1 MDKKAI
7 KEFAVWARKKLI
19 ADITMKAALYGIKES
34 GIDDP
39 LPQSTAQA
47 QFFDIGAQ
55 EPVVIQG
62 REIAMRRALA
72 CKIHEKEKTA
82 GYAAAFRTV
91 MEEISYAWFNR
102 LTAVRFM
109 EASGYLPSGVRVLSS
124 DDPGKLEP
132 DMVTTPFETDMDF
145 TDTERALVWKLKD
158 ENRLNALFRMLFIK
172 QCNKL
177 NEILPGLFE
186 KSDDYSELLLNIS
199 FSDKEGIVYRL
210 THDIAE
216 EDFNAG
222 KGGQVEIIGWLYQF
236 YNSEPKDEAY
246 ALLKKNVKVT
256 KERLPAVTQLFTPDW
271 IVRYMTE
278 NSLGRLVISNQLS
291 GASGQLSEE
300 ERIEKEKKLAEKMGW
315 KYYMP
320 EAAQSLTDKGSV
332 VSDQWSEKDNCPRP
346 PDHGPLTTV
355 KLIDPCM
362 GSGHILVYA
371 FDLLMR
377 IYESA
382 GWSAKEAARSILKN
396 NLYGLDIDD
405 RAAQLAYFAVMMK
418 ARQYDRRIFSRGVQ
432 PNVYSVMDS
441 VSIAEA
447 YQNTAKDFPLP
458 EEERQTLGYL
468 LDAFA
473 EAKEYGST
481 IKLEERD
488 YKALAAAWREM
499 PKADNVSL
507 WYYEIKKIVPQIIEQ
522 AVILTQKYDV
532 VITNPPYMGGSG
544 MNEKLSKYVK
554 ENYPD
559 SKSDLFAVFIEK
571 CAELTRDGG
580 YQAMITQHAWM
591 FLSSYE
597 KLRVKVLTSNDI
609 VNMAHLGPRAFEEI
623 GGEVV
628 QTASFVI
635 RKGRT
640 AGYAGRYARLIE
652 PATQQGKEGMFL
664 SGENRFTA
672 KQDNFAKIPGS
683 PVAYWV
689 SEQVVKS
696 FNNKKLY
703 SYGEAKQGLGT
714 SDNKRFL
721 RFWFET
727 EFHNINFNITSCK
740 ETLNK
745 KGKWFPYIKGGGF
758 RRWYTNKEYIVNYC
772 DNGKEIKEAVLSKYR
787 YLKSPDFVVKNT
799 NTYFCKGVTWS
810 DVSTGLF
817 SARYVEN
824 GYIFADAGPMFF
836 SSNDNIMLGYF
847 NSNVFQLFANIICQG
862 LHYST
867 GHIPQIPFAQNIIT
881 AYNVLISKHV
891 DMNIKISKSD
901 WDSFETSWDFK
912 THPLITH
919 NSNGRLATAFE
930 NWRDFAEKQFY
941 QLKAN
946 EEELNRIFID
956 IYGLNDELT
965 PDVEEKDVTVR
976 KADLVRDVK
985 SLISYAVGC
994 IFGRYS
1000 LDREGLAYAGGD
1012 FSEQWSA
1019 VGDKYYL
1026 KEVVQHYGCK
1036 DIQRSDCLA
1045 ESDGSDR
1052 DGVQFDKVASEGRTI
1067 FPVGSDEKSG
1077 GVDPLEHSGRARAR
1091 LNEGV
1096 SAFSIDRSRVE
1107 SGVADTTTDL
1117 RTVEL
1122 PGQRT
1127 DKNFSC
1133 SYRGGL
1139 KDAICPEAGSDRC
1152 PLFTDHFSPD
1162 KDNCLPLTDEEYF
1175 HDDVVSLFC
1184 KWLAAAFGEKTLEE
1198 NLDFIARALGGGGDS
1213 RRVIRGYFL
1222 KDFFKDHS
1230 KIYQKRPIYWLF
1242 DSGKENG
1249 FKALVYMHRW
1259 NADTIGNLRVEYLHP
1274 LQVKYESQIA
1284 IREQAIANAKEA
1296 REKTA
1301 AAKEMEKLKKQLKE
1315 IKDYDT
1321 KIAHLALSRITI
1333 DLDDGVKVNYEKAQ
1347 TSRDGSKLEVLAK
1360 I

>member
-1 MDKKAI
+1 MDKKMI

-19 ADITMKAALYGIKES
+19 SDITMKAALYGIRECAT
-34 GIDDP
+34 DDP
-39 LPQSTAQA
+39 LPQSTEQA
-47 QFFDIGAQ
+47 QFFDIGAK

-62 REIAMRRALA
+62 REIAMRRALVG
-72 CKIHEKEKTA
+72 KIHEKEKTA
-82 GYAAAFRTV
+82 GYAAAFRAV
-91 MEEISYAWFNR
+91 MEEISYTWFNR

-158 ENRLNALFRMLFIK
+158 ENRQNALFRMLFIK

-186 KSDDYSELLLNIS
+186 KSDDYSELLLEIS

-216 EDFNAG
+216 ENFDAG

-236 YNSEPKDEAY
+236 YNSEPKDETY

-271 IVRYMTE
+271 IVRYMAE
-278 NSLGRLVISNQLS
+278 NSLGRLWLEGHPNETLKS
-291 GASGQLSEE
+291 A
-300 ERIEKEKKLAEKMGW
+300 W
-315 KYYMP
+315 KYHLDEAKQEP
-320 EAAQSLTDKGSV
+320 EAAARLAALREERK
-332 VSDQWSEKDNCPRP
+332 NIRP
-346 PDHGPLTTV
+346 EEI

-382 GWSAKEAARSILKN
+382 GWSAKEAARGILEN

-405 RAAQLAYFAVMMK
+405 RATQLAYFAVMMK

-432 PNVYSVMDS
+432 PNVYSIRESAS
-441 VSIAEA
+441 VAEA
-447 YQNTAKDFPLP
+447 YQDTADDFPLAQ
-458 EEERQTLGYL
+458 EDLETLAYL
-468 LDAFA
+468 LKAFA
-473 EAKEYGST
+473 DAKEYGSI
-481 IKLEERD
+481 IKLEKRD
-488 YKALAAAWREM
+488 YQSLAAAWREM
-499 PKADNVSL
+499 PNVDSVSL
-507 WYYEIKKIVPQIIEQ
+507 WYDEIKKTVPQIIEQ
-522 AVILTQKYDV
+522 AIILTRKYDV

-544 MNEKLSKYVK
+544 MNEKLSEYVK
-554 ENYPD
+554 KNYPD

-571 CAELTRDGG
+571 CAELTRKGG

-597 KLRVKVLTSNDI
+597 KLRAKILTNNDI

-628 QTASFVI
+628 QTTSFVT
-635 RKGRT
+635 RESYT
-640 AGYAGRYARLIE
+640 EGYAGRYVRLIE
-652 PATQQGKEGMFL
+652 PSTQQGKEEMFL
-664 SGENRFTA
+664 RGENRFSA
-672 KQDNFAKIPGS
+672 RQDNFSKIPGS

-689 SEQVVKS
+689 SAQVIKS
-696 FNNKKLY
+696 FNNRKLY
-703 SYGEAKQGLGT
+703 NFGEAKQGLGT

-727 EFHNINFNITSCK
+727 NFYNINFNILSCK

-758 RRWYTNKEYIVNYC
+758 RRWYANKEYIVNYC
-772 DNGKEIKEAVLSKYR
+772 NNGKEVKEAVLSKYK

-799 NTYFCKGVTWS
+799 NVYFCKGITWS

-867 GHIPQIPFAQNIIT
+867 GHIPQIPFAQRIMT
-881 AYNVLISKHV
+881 VYNVLISKHV
-891 DMNIKISKSD
+891 DMNIKISKDD

-912 THPLITH
+912 THPLIAH
-919 NSNGRLATAFE
+919 DSDGRLATAFE
-930 NWRDFAEKQFY
+930 NWRDCAEKRFY

-965 PDVEEKDVTVR
+965 PEVEEKEVTVR
-976 KADLVRDVK
+976 KADLARDVK

-994 IFGRYS
+994 LFGRYS
-1000 LDREGLAYAGGD
+1000 LDCEGLAYAGG
-1012 FSEQWSA
+1012 EW
-1019 VGDKYYL
+1019 
-1026 KEVVQHYGCK
+1026 K
-1036 DIQRSDCLA
+1036 D
-1045 ESDGSDR
+1045 
-1052 DGVQFDKVASEGRTI
+1052 
-1067 FPVGSDEKSG
+1067 
-1077 GVDPLEHSGRARAR
+1077 
-1091 LNEGV
+1091 
-1096 SAFSIDRSRVE
+1096 SI
-1107 SGVADTTTDL
+1107 
-1117 RTVEL
+1117 
-1122 PGQRT
+1122 
-1127 DKNFSC
+1127 
-1133 SYRGGL
+1133 YRR
-1139 KDAICPEAGSDRC
+1139 II
-1152 PLFTDHFSPD
+1152 PD

-1198 NLDFIARALGGGGDS
+1198 NLDFVARALGGGGDS

-1222 KDFFKDHS
+1222 KDFFKDHC
-1230 KIYQKRPIYWLF
+1230 KIYQKRPLYWLF

-1274 LQVKYESQIA
+1274 LQVKYENQIA
-1284 IREQAIANAKEA
+1284 IREQTIANAKEA
-1296 REKTA
+1296 REKTV

-1315 IKDYDT
+1315 IKDYDI
-1321 KIAHLALSRITI
+1321 KVAHLALSRITI

-1347 TSRDGSKLEVLAK
+1347 TARDGKKLEVLAK

>member
-82 GYAAAFRTV
+82 GYAAAFRAV

-124 DDPGKLEP
+124 NDPGKLEP

-158 ENRLNALFRMLFIK
+158 ENRQNALFRMLFIK

-291 GASGQLSEE
+291 GASSQLSEE
-300 ERIEKEKKLAEKMGW
+300 ERIEKEKKLAEEMGW

-377 IYESA
+377 IYESE
-382 GWSAKEAARSILKN
+382 GWSAKEAARSILEN
-396 NLYGLDIDD
+396 NLYGLDVDD

-432 PNVYSVMDS
+432 PNVYPVMDS

-447 YQNTAKDFPLP
+447 YQNTEKDFPLP

-473 EAKEYGST
+473 EAKEYGSI

-499 PKADNVSL
+499 TKADNVSL
-507 WYYEIKKIVPQIIEQ
+507 WYYEIKKIVPHIIEQ

-544 MNEKLSKYVK
+544 MNEKLSAYVK

-559 SKSDLFAVFIEK
+559 TKSDMSTVFMETTINMCK
-571 CAELTRDGG
+571 NTG
-580 YQAMITQHAWM
+580 YMAMINIPVWM

-597 KLRVKVLTSNDI
+597 KLRKKIIADNTFI
-609 VNMAHLGPRAFEEI
+609 NMLHLGRGIF
-623 GGEVV
+623 GSDFG
-628 QTASFVI
+628 TTSFVI
-635 RKGRT
+635 AKKHIQNYTGTYRRLFPKQG
-640 AGYAGRYARLIE
+640 AVDSIEQKEKWFFEGY
-652 PATQQGKEGMFL
+652 GKH
-664 SGENRFTA
+664 TA
-672 KQDNFAKIPGS
+672 KQEDFSKIPGS
-683 PVAYWV
+683 PVVYWV
-689 SEQVVKS
+689 SENIIKTFDANPSLEDILTTREGMATANNDLFLRLWHEV
-696 FNNKKLY
+696 NNK
-703 SYGEAKQGLGT
+703 
-714 SDNKRFL
+714 R
-721 RFWFET
+721 
-727 EFHNINFNITSCK
+727 INFHCSSLEDALASKCR
-740 ETLNK
+740 
-745 KGKWFPYIKGGGF
+745 WFPYSKGGVY
-758 RRWYTNKEYIVNYC
+758 RKWYGNNEFIVNWENDGYEIKNNIDPLTGRIRSHNYNGEYIFR
-772 DNGKEIKEAVLSKYR
+772 NGI
-787 YLKSPDFVVKNT
+787 
-799 NTYFCKGVTWS
+799 TWS
-810 DVSTGLF
+810 AL
-817 SARYVEN
+817 
-824 GYIFADAGPMFF
+824 
-836 SSNDNIMLGYF
+836 SSGNI
-847 NSNVFQLFANIICQG
+847 SVR
-862 LHYST
+862 YST
-867 GHIPQIPFAQNIIT
+867 LGFLFDSKGAKGFSTKLENLFFALCLINSIVGLTYLNFLSPTIDFKVGDVIQIPCKIESLKQVHYFAQN
-881 AYNVLISKHV
+881 
-891 DMNIKISKSD
+891 NIDISKSD

-912 THPLITH
+912 THPLIAH

-976 KADLVRDVK
+976 KADLVRDLK

-1026 KEVVQHYGCK
+1026 KEVVQRYGCK

-1052 DGVQFDKVASEGRTI
+1052 DGVQFDKAASEGRTI

-1133 SYRGGL
+1133 SYGGGR

-1249 FKALVYMHRW
+1249 FKGLVYMHRW

-1284 IREQAIANAKEA
+1284 VREQAIANAKEA

-1347 TSRDGSKLEVLAK
+1347 TARDGSKLEVLAK

>member
-1 MDKKAI
+1 
-7 KEFAVWARKKLI
+7 
-19 ADITMKAALYGIKES
+19 
-34 GIDDP
+34 
-39 LPQSTAQA
+39 
-47 QFFDIGAQ
+47 
-55 EPVVIQG
+55 
-62 REIAMRRALA
+62 
-72 CKIHEKEKTA
+72 
-82 GYAAAFRTV
+82 
-91 MEEISYAWFNR
+91 
-102 LTAVRFM
+102 
-109 EASGYLPSGVRVLSS
+109 
-124 DDPGKLEP
+124 
-132 DMVTTPFETDMDF
+132 
-145 TDTERALVWKLKD
+145 
-158 ENRLNALFRMLFIK
+158 MLFIK

-291 GASGQLSEE
+291 GASSQLSEE

-377 IYESA
+377 IYESE
-382 GWSAKEAARSILKN
+382 GWSAKEAARSILEN
-396 NLYGLDIDD
+396 NLYGLDVDD

-432 PNVYSVMDS
+432 PNVYPVMDS

-447 YQNTAKDFPLP
+447 YQNTEKDFPLP

-473 EAKEYGST
+473 EAKEYGSI

-499 PKADNVSL
+499 TKADNVSL

-559 SKSDLFAVFIEK
+559 SKSDLFSVFIEK

-652 PATQQGKEGMFL
+652 PATQQGKEERFL

-672 KQDNFAKIPGS
+672 RQDNFAKIPGS
-683 PVAYWV
+683 PVAYWI
-689 SEQVVKS
+689 SDGIYRLF
-696 FNNKKLY
+696 FNSALHNTVTFKE
-703 SYGEAKQGLGT
+703 GITTG
-714 SDNKRFL
+714 DNSIFL
-721 RFWFET
+721 RFWSEV
-727 EFHNINFNITSCK
+727 NFKSIIF
-740 ETLNK
+740 NK
-745 KGKWFPYIKGGGF
+745 TNSPLSRYWIPCNKGGEYRKWYGNRNYIIDWTNNGENLRAFNGSSFRNANYQRLEGGTFSNLTSGRFSTRYTENGF
-758 RRWYTNKEYIVNYC
+758 AFE
-772 DNGKEIKEAVLSKYR
+772 SKGTMYFTKNLKTVMG
-787 YLKSPDFVVKNT
+787 YLNT
-799 NTYFCKGVTWS
+799 NLFNYLLMIVCPTLDYKFGKIKILPLLAGSS
-810 DVSTGLF
+810 DVESI
-817 SARYVEN
+817 VEK
-824 GYIFADAGPMFF
+824 
-836 SSNDNIMLGYF
+836 NICL
-847 NSNVFQLFANIICQG
+847 
-862 LHYST
+862 
-867 GHIPQIPFAQNIIT
+867 
-881 AYNVLISKHV
+881 
-891 DMNIKISKSD
+891 SKSD

-912 THPLITH
+912 THPLIAH

-1026 KEVVQHYGCK
+1026 KEVVQRYGCK

-1052 DGVQFDKVASEGRTI
+1052 DGVQFDKAASEGRTI

-1091 LNEGV
+1091 LYEGV

-1133 SYRGGL
+1133 SYGGGR

-1249 FKALVYMHRW
+1249 FKGLVYMHRW

-1284 IREQAIANAKEA
+1284 IREQAIANAQEA

>member
-1 MDKKAI
+1 MDKKMI

-19 ADITMKAALYGIKES
+19 SDITMKAALYGIRECAT
-34 GIDDP
+34 DDP
-39 LPQSTAQA
+39 LPQSTEQA
-47 QFFDIGAQ
+47 QFFDIGAK

-62 REIAMRRALA
+62 REIAMRRALVG
-72 CKIHEKEKTA
+72 KIHEKEKTA
-82 GYAAAFRTV
+82 GYATAFRAV
-91 MEEISYAWFNR
+91 MEEISYTWFNR

-124 DDPGKLEP
+124 NDPGKLEP

-158 ENRLNALFRMLFIK
+158 ENRQNALFRMLFIK

-186 KSDDYSELLLNIS
+186 KSDDYSELLLEIS

-236 YNSEPKDEAY
+236 YNSEPKDETY

-271 IVRYMTE
+271 IVRYMAE
-278 NSLGRLVISNQLS
+278 NSLGRLVV
-291 GASGQLSEE
+291 SGQLSEVKNQLSE
-300 ERIEKEKKLAEKMGW
+300 EELIEREKALAEKMGW
-315 KYYMP
+315 KYYLP
-320 EAAQSLTDKGSV
+320 EAAQTPEVRKRLSAASRSLPAVTDI
-332 VSDQWSEKDNCPRP
+332 
-346 PDHGPLTTV
+346 

-382 GWSAKEAARSILKN
+382 GWSAKEAARGILEN

-432 PNVYSVMDS
+432 PNVYSIRESAS
-441 VSIAEA
+441 VAET
-447 YQNTAKDFPLP
+447 YQDTAGDFPLAQ
-458 EEERQTLGYL
+458 EDRETLAYL
-468 LDAFA
+468 LKAFA
-473 EAKEYGST
+473 DAKEYGS
-481 IKLEERD
+481 IIRLEKRD
-488 YKALAAAWREM
+488 YQSLAAAWREM
-499 PKADNVSL
+499 PNVDSVSL
-507 WYYEIKKIVPQIIEQ
+507 WYEEIKNAVRQIIRQ
-522 AVILTQKYDV
+522 AIILTQKYDV
-532 VITNPPYMGGSG
+532 VITNPPYMGASG
-544 MNEKLSKYVK
+544 MNEKLSEYVK

-571 CAELTRDGG
+571 CAELTRKGG

-597 KLRVKVLTSNDI
+597 KLRAKILTDNDI

-628 QTASFVI
+628 QTTSFVT
-635 RKGRT
+635 RKSYT
-640 AGYAGRYARLIE
+640 EGYTGKYARLIE
-652 PATQQGKEGMFL
+652 PTTQRGKEGMFL
-664 SGENRFTA
+664 RGENRFSA
-672 KQDNFAKIPGS
+672 RQDNFSKIPGS

-689 SEQVVKS
+689 SENIIKCYDNLTISSIAFSDGQILTGNNDKYLRLLWEVDENSIKEKLWVLHAKGGEYRRWAGNIDTVVKFDEKS
-696 FNNKKLY
+696 IQHYKTDKISRFPKKEIL
-703 SYGEAKQGLGT
+703 
-714 SDNKRFL
+714 
-721 RFWFET
+721 
-727 EFHNINFNITSCK
+727 
-740 ETLNK
+740 
-745 KGKWFPYIKGGGF
+745 F
-758 RRWYTNKEYIVNYC
+758 RR
-772 DNGKEIKEAVLSKYR
+772 
-787 YLKSPDFVVKNT
+787 
-799 NTYFCKGVTWS
+799 GVTWTL
-810 DVSTGLF
+810 VSMNPLF
-817 SARYVEN
+817 GVREL
-824 GYIFADAGPMFF
+824 DAQHTFNKAAATILF
-836 SSNDNIMLGYF
+836 NDNSLINYTIGVL
-847 NSNVFQLFANIICQG
+847 NSKV
-862 LHYST
+862 T
-867 GHIPQIPFAQNIIT
+867 E
-881 AYNVLISKHV
+881 VLLKVINPTINN
-891 DMNIKISKSD
+891 NIKDILNMPLKICALTINKVDCLVKENITISRSD

-912 THPLITH
+912 THPLIAH

-930 NWRDFAEKQFY
+930 NWRDCAEKRFY

-965 PDVEEKDVTVR
+965 PEVEEKEVTVR
-976 KADLVRDVK
+976 KADLARDVK

-994 IFGRYS
+994 LFGRYS
-1000 LDREGLAYAGGD
+1000 LDCEGLAYAGGD
-1012 FSEQWSA
+1012 FSERWSA
-1019 VGDKYYL
+1019 VDDRYYL
-1026 KEVVQHYGCK
+1026 KEVVQRYGCK

-1045 ESDGSDR
+1045 ESDGPNR
-1052 DGVQFDKVASEGRTI
+1052 DGVQSDKVASEGRTI

-1077 GVDPLEHSGRARAR
+1077 GVDPLEHCGRARAR

-1096 SAFSIDRSRVE
+1096 SAFSVDRSRVE

-1133 SYRGGL
+1133 SYGGGR

-1222 KDFFKDHS
+1222 KDFFKDHC
-1230 KIYQKRPIYWLF
+1230 KTYQKRPIYWLF

-1249 FKALVYMHRW
+1249 FKAIVYMHRW

-1274 LQVKYESQIA
+1274 LQVKYENQIA
-1284 IREQAIANAKEA
+1284 IREQTIANAKEA
-1296 REKTA
+1296 REKTV

-1315 IKDYDT
+1315 IKDYDI
-1321 KIAHLALSRITI
+1321 KVAHLALSRITI

-1347 TSRDGSKLEVLAK
+1347 TARDGKKLEVLAK